1 MVYTGTQLH
10 SVMFLSRK
18 HSHFILSS
26 LGNLPNPLGV
36 LGWKVVLH
44 VTAAEWALGILYK
57 QQERDANR
65 CLRFY
70 ANVPY
75 APAVDGWSTIKRSLV
90 RIPARVRKATFTLPV
105 DFQPALAAIVQRGHI
120 VQAVL
125 SLSQIQAKAHLKKIR
140 LFSQHWLG
148 CQREEGFTKGQ
159 NTHSLCLCHRISCF
173 CILGGQIN

>member
-125 SLSQIQAKAHLKKIR
+125 SLSQIQAKAHLKKSDFLANIGWVVNVR
-140 LFSQHWLG
+140 RDS
-148 CQREEGFTKGQ
+148 
-159 NTHSLCLCHRISCF
+159 HRICCF

>member
-125 SLSQIQAKAHLKKIR
+125 SLSQIQAKAHLKKSDFLANIGWVVIVR
-140 LFSQHWLG
+140 RDSQ
-148 CQREEGFTKGQ
+148 KAK
-159 NTHSLCLCHRISCF
+159 THTVCVCVTEWVAF
-173 CILGGQIN
+173 AF

>member
-125 SLSQIQAKAHLKKIR
+125 SLSQIQAKAHLKKSDFLANIGWVVIVR
-140 LFSQHWLG
+140 RDSQ
-148 CQREEGFTKGQ
+148 KAK
-159 NTHSLCLCHRISCF
+159 THTVCVCVTELVAF
-173 CILGGQIN
+173 AF